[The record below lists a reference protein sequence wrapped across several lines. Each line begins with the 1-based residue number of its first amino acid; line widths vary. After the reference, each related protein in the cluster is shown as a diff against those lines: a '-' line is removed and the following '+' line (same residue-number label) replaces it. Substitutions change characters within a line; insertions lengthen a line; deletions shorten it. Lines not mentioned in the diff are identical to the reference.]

1 MNMTLQTSQ
10 KNLTLQDKR
19 EAIVALYN
27 QVSGRGIKVLPR
39 EKRIE
44 DAIRAFEPEDFYR
57 TFLWAKHNNWCKKN
71 NILME
76 RIGWLCSYNC
86 VAEHCDFKPP
96 KGEHQWTIRSSTKR

>member
-39 EKRIE
+39 
-44 DAIRAFEPEDFYR
+44 D
-57 TFLWAKHNNWCKKN
+57 NNWCKEN

-86 VAEHCDFKPP
+86 VAEHCDFRPP